1 MSLVVTQTHGQIE
14 IPVWVNDLASFRK
27 WVHSGVLP
35 DKLPVHFIN
44 GQVWVDFSME
54 ELNSH
59 NRVKTALGITLA
71 RLIEEGDFGVYIS
84 DGMRYT
90 SEDGDFSTEMDAAY
104 VSHATLAAE
113 RVWFEAGKRGK
124 ATEMVGTPDLV
135 IEIISRTS
143 VQKDAEWLFSHYWYA
158 GVPEYWFIDARGTEI
173 EFEIF
178 KRMAKGYTA
187 VRKTD
192 GWAKSVALGK
202 EFRLTRKDPRKAI
215 VTYQLESR

>member
-1 MSLVVTQTHGQIE
+1 MSIVMTQTHGQIE

-35 DKLPVHFIN
+35 EKLKVHYLN
-44 GQVWVDFSME
+44 GQVWVDISME

-59 NRVKTALGITLA
+59 NRVKQALYMALG
-71 RLIEEGDFGVYIS
+71 RLIEEGDLGNVIC

-90 SEDGDFSTEMDAAY
+90 SVEGDFSTEMDAAF

-113 RVWFEAGKRGK
+113 RVWFESGKRGK

-135 IEIISRTS
+135 VEIISRTS
-143 VQKDAEWLFSHYWYA
+143 VDKDEEWLFSQYWYA
-158 GVPEYWFIDARGTEI
+158 GIPEYWVIDARGDEI
-173 EFEIF
+173 AFDIY
-178 KRMAKGYTA
+178 KRTAKGFTA

-192 GWAKSVALGK
+192 GWAKSMALGK
-202 EFRLTRKDPRKAI
+202 EFLLTRREPQNAI
-215 VTYQLESR
+215 VTYALESR